1 MQTEKKKNNPLDR
14 NIKPSKILG
23 QGLIMLLEPGH
34 NPIDD
39 PVLYKT
45 GTAEYHDAYFVGLY
59 NYMDNSKLPV
69 NLAILGEDDY
79 FELKDLYD

>member
-1 MQTEKKKNNPLDR
+1 MGKNELDR
-14 NIKPSKILG
+14 NIKPARIIK

-45 GTAEYHDAYFVGLY
+45 GTAEYHNGYFH
-59 NYMDNSKLPV
+59 
-69 NLAILGEDDY
+69 
-79 FELKDLYD
+79 EL